1 MDITDLRSAAKLY
14 DGSAVLRKDTA
25 MTLASLNLDAAVVK
39 ADELTSVSSG
49 YGAGSAFGMRGL
61 DVTTLDLDIKKL
73 DKTVDKSYD
82 DKGVLRKDATM
93 FLGHLHLHADSVKAD
108 KLVSISSGYGAGST
122 LKLSGTA
129 EEKIEVLG
137 PGFGYNGF
145 KECG

>member
-61 DVTTLDLDIKKL
+61 DVTTLDFDIKKL

-108 KLVSISSGYGAGST
+108 KLVSISSGYGAGSY
-122 LKLSGTA
+122 SEA
-129 EEKIEVLG
+129 ERQNRREDRG
-137 PGFGYNGF
+137 ARPGFGYKRF
-145 KECG
+145 KEGG